1 MSRHTYTT
9 MHAGRRTAVVMGYDR
24 PLRYVFMTVEDL
36 DASDDEAA
44 YLYSNLDQPD
54 PDSLTLGDFRSA
66 LQQLGIA
73 VPESMFTETEADR
86 QGNVGNRS
94 MVHR

>member
-54 PDSLTLGDFRSA
+54 PDSLTLDDFRTA
-66 LQQLGIA
+66 LQQLGID
-73 VPESMFTETEADR
+73 VPESLFIETAADR
-86 QGNVGNRS
+86 LNNVGNRT
-94 MVHR
+94 VLHE